1 MRFGYIA
8 TMACVA
14 IFSGCGGKYEGVSPS
29 QNEALQA
36 ISPSA
41 TAASSGGF
49 MQKSLD
55 NWLKESWEPI
65 MAEQPTQK
73 DELKEDGTKIVT
85 KTEPTTIDVQTKA
98 PSGEVVTKKAN
109 ATLITTT
116 TIKPSG
122 ESSTTTQTVVVEDDE
137 PFTLQK
143 YVDRWNEYLQKKEK
157 LNEGKP
163 KEPSNVSKLE
173 SMPVIGK

>member
-1 MRFGYIA
+1 MRFGYLA
-8 TMACVA
+8 VMACVA
-14 IFSGCGGKYEGVSPS
+14 IFSGCGGKYDGVSPS
-29 QNEALQA
+29 QNEALLA
-36 ISPSA
+36 ISPSSTA
-41 TAASSGGF
+41 TSSGGF

-55 NWLKESWEPI
+55 SWLKESWEPL
-65 MAEQPTQK
+65 MAQEPTQK

-98 PSGEVVTKKAN
+98 PGGEVVTKKAS

-116 TIKPSG
+116 TIKPNG
-122 ESSTTTQTVVVEDDE
+122 ESNTTTQTVVVEDNE

-143 YVDRWNEYLQKKEK
+143 YVDKWNDYLKKQEK

-163 KEPSNVSKLE
+163 KEPSNVQKLE